1 MSKIKFTPNAKLSN
15 ASAEFAKTESVQPAQ
30 PVIPDKILKTQAKKK
45 ITSFALKRIDLER
58 IEEILKRTQPNISRK
73 LNSTDILRGAI
84 KIAEASDAMNLS
96 EKIKETFSE

>member
-15 ASAEFAKTESVQPAQ
+15 ASAEFTKTESAQASQPI
-30 PVIPDKILKTQAKKK
+30 IPDKILKNRAKKK
-45 ITSFALKRIDLER
+45 ITSFALKGIDLER
-58 IEEILKRTQPNISRK
+58 IEEILKRAQPNISRK

-84 KIAEASDAMNLS
+84 KIAEESDAINLS

>member
-15 ASAEFAKTESVQPAQ
+15 ASAKFAKTERAQQSQ
-30 PVIPDKILKTQAKKK
+30 PVIPDKILKNRAKKK
-45 ITSFALKRIDLER
+45 ITSFALKAIDLER

-73 LNSTDILRGAI
+73 LTSTDILRGAI
-84 KIAEASDAMNLS
+84 KIAEKSDAIILS